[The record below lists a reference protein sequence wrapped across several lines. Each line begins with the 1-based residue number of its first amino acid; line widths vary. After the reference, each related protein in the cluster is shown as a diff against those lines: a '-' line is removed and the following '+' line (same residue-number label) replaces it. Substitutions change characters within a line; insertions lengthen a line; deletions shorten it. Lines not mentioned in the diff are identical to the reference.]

1 MRQILGE
8 IDTYLFN
15 EGTHLRAYNHLGAQM
30 REGGVHFAVWAPN
43 ARSVSVVGDF
53 NEWSRGADTMFPT
66 ESGIWKAWVPEAR
79 LGNTY
84 KYSIETDSGW
94 IVDKADPF
102 AFLGEVPPKTASVV
116 WDLAYEWGDAAWME
130 ERVGKQDHDAPLAI
144 YELHL
149 GSWRKATGDESL
161 SYREIAEPLAAH
173 VHALGYTHVQ
183 FMPVSEHPFYPSWGY
198 QVTGYFSPTARFGT
212 PQDLMYLIDHLHQ
225 AGIGV
230 ILDWVPSHFATDGHG
245 LGQFDGTSLYEHDD
259 PRQGFHP
266 DWGSYVFNYARNEV
280 RSFLLSSANFWL
292 DRYHGDGLRVD
303 GVASML
309 YLDYSRDEGEWV
321 PNVYGGN
328 ENLDAVSL
336 LRHMN
341 AAVYGENPGITT
353 IAEESTAWPGVS
365 RPVDVGGLGFGYKW
379 DMGWMHDS
387 LEYFRKDPIY
397 RAYHQNDLT
406 FRMLYAYD
414 ENFILTLSHD
424 EVVHGKGSL
433 VNKMPGDEW
442 QQFANL
448 RALYGYQYGLPGK
461 KCLFMGGEFGQRSE
475 WAVDHALDWYVL
487 DHPNHQGMQRWVE
500 DLNGTYR
507 AYPALWRMDYDP
519 AGFTWIDADDAAA
532 SVLSFVRSGG
542 DGSLVAIVLNLTPT
556 PRPGYRIGVP
566 RGGAWQVVLNSD
578 DTRYWGSGAGSTGT
592 VWSDAAPMH
601 GSEHSLLLDLPPL
614 GVLYLAPA

>member
-8 IDTYLFN
+8 LDTYLFN
-15 EGTHLRAYNHLGAQM
+15 EGTHLRMYNHLGAQM
-30 REGGVHFAVWAPN
+30 VEGGVHFAVWAPN
-43 ARSVSVVGDF
+43 ARGVSVVGDF
-53 NEWSRGADTMFPT
+53 NGWNRGAHTMFPT
-66 ESGIWKAWVPEAR
+66 ESGIWKAWIPEAHQ
-79 LGNTY
+79 GNTY
-84 KYSIETDSGW
+84 KYSIETESGW
-94 IVDKADPF
+94 IVEKADPF

-116 WDLAYEWGDAAWME
+116 WDLRYDWGDDAWLHD
-130 ERVGKQDHDAPLAI
+130 RVGKQDHDAPLTI

-149 GSWRKATGDESL
+149 GSWRKAKGDESL
-161 SYREIAEPLAAH
+161 SYREIAQPLVEY
-173 VHALGYTHVQ
+173 VHDIGYTHVQ
-183 FMPVSEHPFYPSWGY
+183 FMPVTEHPFYPSWGY
-198 QVTGYFSPTARFGT
+198 QVTGYFSPSARFGT

-245 LGQFDGTSLYEHDD
+245 LGQFDGTALYEHDD

-266 DWGSYVFNYARNEV
+266 DWGSYVFNYGRDEV

-309 YLDYSRDEGEWV
+309 YLDYSRDEGQWV
-321 PNVYGGN
+321 PNIYGTN
-328 ENLDAVSL
+328 ENLEAASF

-341 AAVYGENPGITT
+341 AAAYGEHPGITT

-365 RPVDVGGLGFGYKW
+365 RPVEVGGLGFGYKW

-387 LEYFRKDPIY
+387 LEYFRKEPVH
-397 RAYHQNDLT
+397 RRFHQNDLT

-433 VNKMPGDEW
+433 LNKMPGDEW

-475 WAVDHALDWYVL
+475 WAVDHDLEWFVL
-487 DHPNHQGMQRWVE
+487 DHPNHRGVYHWVQ
-500 DLNGTYR
+500 DLNTTYATR
-507 AYPALWRMDYDP
+507 PALWRMDYDP
-519 AGFTWIDADDAAA
+519 VGFQWIDADDAAA
-532 SVLSFVRSGG
+532 SVLSFIRNDG
-542 DGSLVAIVLNLTPT
+542 DGALVAVVLNLTPVA
-556 PRPGYRIGVP
+556 RGGYRIGVP
-566 RGGAWQVVLNSD
+566 HGGGWRVILNSD
-578 DTRYWGSGAGSTGT
+578 DTRYWGSGAGTTGT
-592 VWSDAAPMH
+592 VWADAAPMH
-601 GSEHSLLLDLPPL
+601 GRDYSLLLDLPPL
-614 GVLYLAPA
+614 GALYLAPA

>member
-1 MRQILGE
+1 
-8 IDTYLFN
+8 
-15 EGTHLRAYNHLGAQM
+15 
-30 REGGVHFAVWAPN
+30 
-43 ARSVSVVGDF
+43 
-53 NEWSRGADTMFPT
+53 
-66 ESGIWKAWVPEAR
+66 
-79 LGNTY
+79 
-84 KYSIETDSGW
+84 
-94 IVDKADPF
+94 
-102 AFLGEVPPKTASVV
+102 
-116 WDLAYEWGDAAWME
+116 ME
-130 ERVGKQDHDAPLAI
+130 RRRGKQAHDAPLAI

-149 GSWRKATGDESL
+149 GSWRKAKGDESL
-161 SYREIAEPLAAH
+161 SYREIAAPLAKY
-173 VHALGYTHVQ
+173 VRKLGYTHVQ
-183 FMPVSEHPFYPSWGY
+183 FMPVTEHPYYPSWGY
-198 QVTGYFSPTARFGT
+198 QTTGFFSPTARFGT
-212 PQDLMYLIDHLHQ
+212 PQDLMYLIDQLHQ

-245 LGQFDGTSLYEHDD
+245 LGQFDGSSLYEHDD

-266 DWGSYVFNYARNEV
+266 DWGSYVFNYGRSEV

-309 YLDYSRDEGEWV
+309 YLDYSREAGEWV

-328 ENLDAVSL
+328 ENLEAVSF

-341 AAVYGENPGITT
+341 AALYGENPGITT

-387 LEYFRKDPIY
+387 LEYFRKDPVY
-397 RAYHQNDLT
+397 RSHHQNDLT

-424 EVVHGKGSL
+424 EVVHGKSSL

-475 WAVDHALDWYVL
+475 WAVDHALDWYLL
-487 DHPNHQGMQRWVE
+487 DHPNHKGMRRWVK
-500 DLNGTYR
+500 DLNAIY
-507 AYPALWRMDYDP
+507 AAHPALWRLDYDP
-519 AGFTWIDADDAAA
+519 AGFEWIDADDAAA
-532 SVLSFVRSGG
+532 SVLSLLRRGG
-542 DGSLVAIVLNLTPT
+542 DGTAVAVVLNLTPT
-556 PRPGYRIGVP
+556 PRNGYRIGVP
-566 RGGAWQVVLNSD
+566 QGGAWQVLLNSD
-578 DTRYWGSGAGSTGT
+578 DTRYWGSGAGTTGT
-592 VWSDAAPMH
+592 VWADSAPMH
-601 GSEHSLLLDLPPL
+601 GRDDSLLLDLPPL
-614 GVLYLAPA
+614 GALYLAPA

>member
-1 MRQILGE
+1 M
-8 IDTYLFN
+8 
-15 EGTHLRAYNHLGAQM
+15 
-30 REGGVHFAVWAPN
+30 
-43 ARSVSVVGDF
+43 
-53 NEWSRGADTMFPT
+53 AD
-66 ESGIWKAWVPEAR
+66 
-79 LGNTY
+79 
-84 KYSIETDSGW
+84 
-94 IVDKADPF
+94 
-102 AFLGEVPPKTASVV
+102 
-116 WDLAYEWGDAAWME
+116 
-130 ERVGKQDHDAPLAI
+130 RVGKQDHDAPLAI

-149 GSWRKATGDESL
+149 GSWRKATGEESL
-161 SYREIAEPLAAH
+161 SYREIAQPLVEH
-173 VHALGYTHVQ
+173 VHDIGYTHVQ
-183 FMPVSEHPFYPSWGY
+183 FMPVTEHPFYPSWGY
-198 QVTGYFSPTARFGT
+198 QVTGYFSPSARFGT

-245 LGQFDGTSLYEHDD
+245 LGQFDGTALYEHDD

-266 DWGSYVFNYARNEV
+266 DWGSYVFNYGRNEV

-309 YLDYSRDEGEWV
+309 YLDYSRDEGQWV
-321 PNVYGGN
+321 PNIYGTN
-328 ENLDAVSL
+328 ENLEAASF

-341 AAVYGENPGITT
+341 AAAYGEHRGITT

-387 LEYFRKDPIY
+387 LEYFRKEPVH
-397 RAYHQNDLT
+397 RRYHQNDLT

-433 VNKMPGDEW
+433 LNKMPGDEW

-475 WAVDHALDWYVL
+475 WAVDHDLEWYVL
-487 DHPNHQGMQRWVE
+487 DHPNHLGVYRWVQ
-500 DLNGTYR
+500 DLNATYAAR
-507 AYPALWRMDYDP
+507 PALWRMDYDP
-519 AGFTWIDADDAAA
+519 LGFEWIDADDADA
-532 SVLSFVRSGG
+532 SVLSFLRNGG
-542 DGSLVAIVLNLTPT
+542 EGALMALVLNLTPVA
-556 PRPGYRIGVP
+556 RGGYRIGVP
-566 RGGAWQVVLNSD
+566 HGGPWQVVLNSD
-578 DTRYWGSGAGSTGT
+578 DPRYWGSGAGTTGT
-592 VWSDAAPMH
+592 VWADAAPMH
-601 GSEHSLLLDLPPL
+601 GRDHSLLLDLPPL
-614 GVLYLAPA
+614 GALYLAPA